1 VDELFSALL
10 SWAVVLSGYPTPEE
24 LPRVARVSH
33 AFFVGNAC
41 GGREC
46 KVWGWYAGGDVL
58 YIDSRLNPASDLL
71 ASSVIVHEMTHY
83 LQAKAGKLE
92 HRASAALADS
102 GTATFVNCELTIE
115 LEREAYAVQQAYLVR
130 YGVYRPVGVSMHAVG
145 CGDEVARAHL
155 KGHGDPRIEE
165 YDSTSALAVQSP

>member
-1 VDELFSALL
+1 MDELFSALM
-10 SWAVVLSGYPTPEE
+10 SWAVVLSGYPAPIE
-24 LPRVARVSH
+24 LPRVERVSH
-33 AFFVGNAC
+33 AFFVQNAC
-41 GGREC
+41 GGLEC

-92 HRASAALADS
+92 HRATAALAGS
-102 GTATFVNCELTIE
+102 ATATSLNCELTID

-130 YGVYRPVGVSMHAVG
+130 YGVYRPIGISMHAVG
-145 CGDEVARAHL
+145 CGEEAARAQL
-155 KGHGDPRIEE
+155 RRSGDSKTE
-165 YDSTSALAVQSP
+165 